1 MRVIP
6 QERRKEQEINM
17 PKLNQIIAIE
27 KGVKSRVYGEITEMH
42 KTSQKPELFTGFTK
56 NYRKKDEDGEDY
68 PPERKKVQMVADA
81 MLTQAAAQLTE
92 LIDVT
97 ATKDWGNCHAFADV
111 EVDGQVLIKDAPV
124 PFLLFLEK
132 QITDL
137 HTFVDKLP
145 VLDESD
151 DWTKDDN
158 SGLYKTTP
166 IATHRTKKVQ
176 KPVVLYEATKEH
188 PAQTQMITEDVTVGY
203 WDTVKHSGALPVP
216 RKQLLLERIEKLA
229 KAVKFAREKANAAE
243 AENQKIGKALFDYLL
258 S

>member
-1 MRVIP
+1 
-6 QERRKEQEINM
+6 M
-17 PKLNQIIAIE
+17 PKLNQIVAIE

-42 KTSQKPELFTGFTK
+42 KTSQKPELFNGFAKT
-56 NYRKKDEDGEDY
+56 YRKKDEDGEDY

-81 MLTQAAAQLTE
+81 MLAKAASLLTE

-111 EVDGQVLIKDAPV
+111 EVDGQVLLKNAPV

-145 VLDESD
+145 MLDEAD
-151 DWTKDDN
+151 DWSRDEN
-158 SGLYKTTP
+158 SSLYKTVPT
-166 IATHRTKKVQ
+166 ATHRTKKLQ
-176 KPVVLYEATKEH
+176 KPVTLYEATKEH

-203 WDTVKHSGALPVP
+203 WDTVKHSGALPGP
-216 RKQLLLERIEKLA
+216 RKQVLLERIEKLA
-229 KAVKFAREKANAAE
+229 KAVKYAREQANATE
-243 AENQKIGKALFDYLL
+243 AEQQKIGKVFFDYLL

>member
-1 MRVIP
+1 
-6 QERRKEQEINM
+6 M
-17 PKLNQIIAIE
+17 PKLNQIVAVE

-42 KTSQKPELFTGFTK
+42 KTSQKPELFNGFAK
-56 NYRKKDEDGEDY
+56 AYRKKDEDGEDY

-81 MLTQAAAQLTE
+81 MLAKAATLLTE

-111 EVDGQVLIKDAPV
+111 EMEGQVLIKNAPV

-137 HTFVDKLP
+137 HAFVDKLP
-145 VLDESD
+145 MLDEAD
-151 DWTKDDN
+151 DWSKDEN
-158 SGLYKTTP
+158 SGLYKTAP

-176 KPVVLYEATKEH
+176 KPVTLYEATKEH
-188 PAQTQMITEDVTVGY
+188 PAQTQMITEDITVGY
-203 WDTVKHSGALPVP
+203 WDTVKHSGALPGP
-216 RKQLLLERIEKLA
+216 RKQILLERIEKLS
-229 KAVKFAREKANAAE
+229 KAVKYAREQANAVE
-243 AENQKIGKALFDYLL
+243 TEQQKIGKAVFDYLL